1 MICSLPVEAY
11 AALRHWGG
19 SECGSR
25 SYAGN
30 ASLRSARAGPEKP
43 TTLFKEMAVR
53 GPSAALS
60 ASPFLCLSLARLK
73 APPPLPSLYKNDNY
87 FPLWKKGL
95 FPYLLG
101 RRRTHIHTQRQ
112 KCAHTHTHAGRQQC
126 IGSVVWVIVSGTLV
140 SLIGMCLCKL
150 L

>member
-1 MICSLPVEAY
+1 MFGSLEEAGWGLKAEQMICSLPVEAY

-73 APPPLPSLYKNDNY
+73 APPPFLPCTRMIIIFLCGRKVY
-87 FPLWKKGL
+87 F
-95 FPYLLG
+95 
-101 RRRTHIHTQRQ
+101 RTCWEEGEHTYTH
-112 KCAHTHTHAGRQQC
+112 KDKSVHTHTHTQAG
-126 IGSVVWVIVSGTLV
+126 SSVLVVWFG
-140 SLIGMCLCKL
+140 
-150 L
+150 